1 VVLRRLALEATAWYT
16 APALFLAIY
25 VGHELAPAASIA
37 PHLRVVAVPLIA
49 LWMARLAL
57 AAAFGARAAR
67 IAGAALGALF
77 LATLLAYYALVLI
90 GLQSWGRVVS
100 LDLIVAYGAQLPKFA
115 EALGIALVP
124 AAAAL
129 VAAITV
135 LAVAAWLYLG
145 RFDWT
150 PLVARALPTRLV
162 ALIVFAGT
170 AACGLELY
178 RFLAGPPAAEYEPLS
193 LSLNP
198 LLGARDLNGHAV
210 DRLAAMRR
218 DAEQDAARR
227 AYRPAAGAHRRNL
240 VLIVVDALR
249 ADHMGIYGY
258 GRDTT
263 PNLQALQQ
271 QGKLRL
277 APAVRAVCASSMCG
291 LLGIASSQYVHQL
304 SERPITLQE
313 VLRRHGYR
321 VHLLLAGDHTMF
333 YGLKQ
338 AYGEVDSYFD
348 ARAMGQMRYMNDDG
362 VVLDRLA
369 QFEAWDGR
377 PVMMQF
383 HLMSA
388 HSLGARDPKTVRFTP
403 AASYALGRPDAGED
417 DAPSAGAVN
426 FYDNGVLQADARIA
440 AILDMLAR
448 KGYLEEA
455 VVAITADHGE
465 ALGEHGMFQHAN
477 SVREEVLRV
486 PFVLVSY
493 GYRPT
498 ARIDTQRL
506 ASQIDV
512 APTLLAELNLPPPAT
527 WQGQALQQAAT
538 VPFVEFQERWE
549 IGLFDL
555 RDPEKLWKYWFDM
568 RNGTEYAFDIAVDPR
583 ERFNAISRVPAS
595 LASDW
600 RSQVLA
606 SASVGG
612 KRRPGQDPD

>member
-1 VVLRRLALEATAWYT
+1 MQT
-16 APALFLAIY
+16 
-25 VGHELAPAASIA
+25 
-37 PHLRVVAVPLIA
+37 
-49 LWMARLAL
+49 
-57 AAAFGARAAR
+57 
-67 IAGAALGALF
+67 
-77 LATLLAYYALVLI
+77 
-90 GLQSWGRVVS
+90 WGRVVS

-124 AAAAL
+124 ALAAL
-129 VAAITV
+129 AAGLLLI
-135 LAVAAWLYLG
+135 AVAAWLYLA
-145 RFDWT
+145 RLDWA
-150 PLVARALPTRLV
+150 PGAAHALRTRLV
-162 ALIVFAGT
+162 VLIVFAGT

-193 LSLNP
+193 LTLNP
-198 LLGARDLNGHAV
+198 LLGARDVNGHAV
-210 DRLAAMRR
+210 DRLAAARR

-227 AYRPAAGAHRRNL
+227 AYRPAAGTRRRNL
-240 VLIVVDALR
+240 ILIVVDALR

-263 PNLQALQQ
+263 PNLRALEQ
-271 QGKLRL
+271 QGKLRF

-291 LLGIASSQYVHQL
+291 LLGIATSQYVHQL
-304 SERPITLQE
+304 SDRAITLQE

-321 VHLLLAGDHTMF
+321 VHLLLAGDHTLF

-348 ARAMGQMRYMNDDG
+348 ARAAGQMRYMNDDR

-388 HSLGARDPKTVRFTP
+388 HILGARDSKLVRYTP
-403 AASYALGRPDAGED
+403 AANYALGRHDAGED
-417 DAPSAGAVN
+417 DAPSLSAVN
-426 FYDNGVLQADARIA
+426 FYDNGVLQVDAMIA
-440 AILDMLAR
+440 AILDTLAR
-448 KGYLEEA
+448 KGYLNEA

-486 PFVLVSY
+486 PFVLLSY
-493 GYRPT
+493 GYQPT
-498 ARIDTQRL
+498 AGIDGARL
-506 ASQIDV
+506 ASQVDI
-512 APTLLAELNLPPPAT
+512 APTLLTELGLPAPQT
-527 WQGQALQQAAT
+527 WQGRPLQRAAIAR
-538 VPFVEFQERWE
+538 FVEFQERWE

-555 RDPEKLWKYWFDM
+555 RDPEKRWKYWFDM
-568 RNGTEYAFDIAVDPR
+568 RSGAEYAFDIAADPR
-583 ERFNAISRVPAS
+583 ERFNAISQVPAS
-595 LASDW
+595 LASEW
-600 RSQVLA
+600 RSHVLA